1 LLEQAPPSQTEE
13 FLRITNMSQPI
24 RPSTVLP
31 AIRTPFTVT
40 TADGQ
45 TLVGEVA
52 APINGQ
58 ISPAVLML
66 HPNPTGGGMMDSHI
80 YKKAANRL
88 PAMAGITI
96 VRFNTRGTTSE
107 AGTST
112 GLYDNGDG
120 EKFDVEAM
128 INYCFDQL
136 KIEELWVC
144 GWSFGTDLALRHAH
158 DQRIKGL
165 ILLSPPLKYS
175 QESDLD
181 FWVNDPRPITALI
194 PEFDDYL
201 VPEEARKRFAK
212 IKHLNLIAVDGGK
225 HLWVGEPAVHTVLT
239 EITRMIAP
247 ERLPLAQEI
256 ED

>member
-1 LLEQAPPSQTEE
+1 MA
-13 FLRITNMSQPI
+13 QPI

-45 TLVGEVA
+45 TLIGEVA
-52 APINGQ
+52 SPVEGQ
-58 ISPAVLML
+58 RDPAILML
-66 HPNPTGGGMMDSHI
+66 HPNPAGGGMMDSHI

-88 PAMAGITI
+88 PAMTGITI

-112 GLYDNGDG
+112 GSYDDG
-120 EKFDVEAM
+120 VSEKFDVEAM
-128 INYCFDQL
+128 ISYCFETLGVKD
-136 KIEELWVC
+136 LWVC
-144 GWSFGTDLALRHAH
+144 GWSFGTDLALKYAR
-158 DQRIKGL
+158 DPRIKGL

-181 FWVNDPRPITALI
+181 FWVSDPRVITALI

-201 VPEEARKRFAK
+201 VPDEARKRFAR
-212 IKHLNLIAVDGGK
+212 ITHMNLIAVDGGK
-225 HLWVGEPAVHTVLT
+225 HLWVGEPSVHRVLT
-239 EITRMIAP
+239 EITQVVAP
-247 ERLPLAQEI
+247 ERLPLPQEV

>member
-1 LLEQAPPSQTEE
+1 MA
-13 FLRITNMSQPI
+13 QPI

-45 TLVGEVA
+45 TLVGEIA
-52 APINGQ
+52 SPIEGQ
-58 ISPAVLML
+58 RDPAILML
-66 HPNPTGGGMMDSHI
+66 HPNPAGGGMMDSHI

-88 PAMAGITI
+88 PAMTGITI

-112 GLYDNGDG
+112 GAYDDG
-120 EKFDVEAM
+120 VSEKFDVEAM
-128 INYCFDQL
+128 ITYCYETLGITD
-136 KIEELWVC
+136 LWVC
-144 GWSFGTDLALRHAH
+144 GWSFGTDLALKYAR
-158 DQRIKGL
+158 DPRIKGL

-181 FWVNDPRPITALI
+181 FWVTDPRPITALI

-201 VPEEARKRFAK
+201 APDQARKRFAR
-212 IKHLNLIAVDGGK
+212 IAHMNLIAVDGGK
-225 HLWVGEPAVHTVLT
+225 HLWVGEPSVHRVLT
-239 EITRMIAP
+239 EITQVVAP
-247 ERLPLAQEI
+247 EHLPLPQEI

>member
-1 LLEQAPPSQTEE
+1 
-13 FLRITNMSQPI
+13 
-24 RPSTVLP
+24 VLP

-52 APINGQ
+52 SPIEGQ
-58 ISPAVLML
+58 CDPAILML
-66 HPNPTGGGMMDSHI
+66 HPNPAGGGMMDSHI

-88 PAMAGITI
+88 PAMTGITI

-112 GLYDNGDG
+112 GTYDDG
-120 EKFDVEAM
+120 VSEKFDVEAM
-128 INYCFDQL
+128 ITYCFETLGITD
-136 KIEELWVC
+136 LWVC
-144 GWSFGTDLALRHAH
+144 GWSFGTDLALKYAR
-158 DQRIKGL
+158 DPRIKGL

-181 FWVNDPRPITALI
+181 FWVTDPRTITALI

-201 VPEEARKRFAK
+201 VPDQARKRFAR
-212 IKHLNLIAVDGGK
+212 ITHMNLIAVDGGK
-225 HLWVGEPAVHTVLT
+225 HLWVGEPSVHRVLT
-239 EITRMIAP
+239 EITQVVAP
-247 ERLPLAQEI
+247 ERLPLPQEI
-256 ED
+256 ES

>member
-1 LLEQAPPSQTEE
+1 MA
-13 FLRITNMSQPI
+13 QPI

-31 AIRTPFTVT
+31 AIRTPFSVH
-40 TADGQ
+40 TADGVV
-45 TLVGEVA
+45 LIGEVS
-52 APINGQ
+52 APVEGGHN
-58 ISPAVLML
+58 PAILML

-112 GLYDNGDG
+112 GAYDNGDS

-128 INYCFDQL
+128 INYCFNEL
-136 KIEELWVC
+136 AITELWVC
-144 GWSFGTDLALRHAH
+144 GWSFGTDLAIRHAR
-158 DQRIKGL
+158 DSRIRGL

-181 FWVNDPRPITALI
+181 FWASDPRPITALI

-201 VPEEARKRFAK
+201 VPEEARKRFSK
-212 IKHLNLIAVDGGK
+212 ITHINLIAVEGGK
-225 HLWVGEPAVHTVLT
+225 HLWVGEPSVHLVLT
-239 EITRMIAP
+239 EITRVVAP
-247 ERLPLAQEI
+247 ERLPLPQEI
-256 ED
+256 ES

>member
-1 LLEQAPPSQTEE
+1 MA
-13 FLRITNMSQPI
+13 QPI

-45 TLVGEVA
+45 TLIGEVSSPVA
-52 APINGQ
+52 GQ
-58 ISPAVLML
+58 RDPAILML
-66 HPNPTGGGMMDSHI
+66 HPNPAGGGMMDSHI

-88 PAMAGITI
+88 PAMTGITI

-112 GLYDNGDG
+112 GSYDDG
-120 EKFDVEAM
+120 VSEKFDVEAM
-128 INYCFDQL
+128 ISYCFETLGVKD
-136 KIEELWVC
+136 LWVC
-144 GWSFGTDLALRHAH
+144 GWSFGTDLALKYAR
-158 DQRIKGL
+158 DPRIKGL

-181 FWVNDPRPITALI
+181 FWVSDPRVITALI

-201 VPEEARKRFAK
+201 VPDEARRRFAR
-212 IKHLNLIAVDGGK
+212 ITHMNLIAVDGGK
-225 HLWVGEPAVHTVLT
+225 HLWVGEPSVHRVLT
-239 EITRMIAP
+239 EITQVVAP
-247 ERLPLAQEI
+247 ERLPLPQEV